1 MISEIVAIRDIVA
14 QHGRLAT
21 DVKQLSDTDDL
32 YQAGLTSLG
41 TVNLMLALENHFDI
55 EFPDTMLSRKTFSSL
70 ESIADAVSELMR

>member
-1 MISEIVAIRDIVA
+1 VISEIVAIRDIVA